1 MKRALVIG
9 AAVVV
14 AGGGLGFGL
23 SRGDGE
29 AAAEPQAMGTAT
41 ITRGDLVD
49 SEKVD
54 GTLTYEDERAV
65 SVGVSGVV
73 TAAPEEGRVVQRGRT
88 LLKVNGK
95 PVTLLYGDEPMY
107 RTLGEGVE
115 GNDVEQLERNLE
127 ALGYD
132 VTVDKDFTA
141 ATSAAVEE
149 WQDDRGLAETGTVD
163 AGQVV
168 FLPGAAR
175 VKDVKAAEGSRTAAG
190 QAVLT
195 VTGLRRVVR
204 VDLEADKQD
213 LARKGARVEVELPDG
228 SVVRGRISTV
238 GNVAEKT
245 GSEQNAKTTVD
256 VEIGLDR
263 GAKTGR
269 LDQAPVTVELE
280 SERTKGVL
288 SVPVEALLALKE
300 GGFGV
305 EVVEGAARSVVA
317 VTTGAF
323 GGGRVEIR
331 GAGLKEGMKV
341 GVPAS

>member
-1 MKRALVIG
+1 MKGALAIV
-9 AAVVV
+9 AVVV
-14 AGGGLGFGL
+14 LAGGGLAFGL
-23 SRGDGE
+23 SRGDGSE
-29 AAAEPQAMGTAT
+29 AAVEAQTLGTAQ

-54 GTLTYEDERAV
+54 GTLTYEDER
-65 SVGVSGVV
+65 SVTGVTGTV
-73 TAAPEEGRVVQRGRT
+73 TAAPEEGRVVQRGKT

-95 PVTLLYGDEPMY
+95 PVTLFYGGEPMY
-107 RTLGEGVE
+107 RVLKEGVE
-115 GNDVEQLERNLE
+115 GGDVEQLEKNLE

-132 VTVDKDFTA
+132 GLTVDREFTGATA
-141 ATSAAVEE
+141 AAVQE
-149 WQDDRGLAETGTVD
+149 WQDDRGLETSGVVD
-163 AGQVV
+163 VGQVV

-175 VKDVKAAEGSRTAAG
+175 VKDVKAGEGARTAAG
-190 QAVLT
+190 QAVMT
-195 VTGLRRVVR
+195 VTGLRRVVH
-204 VDLEADKQD
+204 VDLEAEKQD

-245 GSEQNAKTTVD
+245 GSDQNAKTTVD

-280 SERTKGVL
+280 SERTRGVL

-305 EVVEGAARSVVA
+305 EVVEGTRRIVA

-323 GGGRVEIR
+323 GGGRVEIQ

-341 GVPAS
+341 GVPVS